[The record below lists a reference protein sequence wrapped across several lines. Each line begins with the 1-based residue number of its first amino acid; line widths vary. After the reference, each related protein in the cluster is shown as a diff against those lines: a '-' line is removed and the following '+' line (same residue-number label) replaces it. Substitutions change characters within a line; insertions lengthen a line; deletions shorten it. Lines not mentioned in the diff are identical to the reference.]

1 MENDY
6 TNDFVAMGSRIQ
18 TLSLIRDNLY
28 LVSEGLNAMHSEPRS
43 CNAIA
48 LNGEV
53 LDSTVRDLREIFKR
67 LEGLYHKYICGES
80 NKMSSS
86 TQPGDCIENSD
97 S

>member
-6 TNDFVAMGSRIQ
+6 TNDFVAMESRIQ
-18 TLSLIRDNLY
+18 TLSLVRDNLY
-28 LVSEGLNAMHSEPRS
+28 LVSEGMNAMNSEPRS
-43 CNAIA
+43 TNAVA

-67 LEGLYHKYICGES
+67 LERLDHKYICGEN
-80 NKMSSS
+80 NKMFSSP
-86 TQPGDCIENSD
+86 QPGDCIENSD